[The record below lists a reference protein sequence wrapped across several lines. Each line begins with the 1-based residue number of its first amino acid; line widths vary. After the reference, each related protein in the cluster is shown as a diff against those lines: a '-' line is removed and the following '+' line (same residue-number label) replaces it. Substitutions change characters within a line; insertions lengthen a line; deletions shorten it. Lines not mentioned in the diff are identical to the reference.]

1 MKTLN
6 YNITGTTKTKIYSA
20 IEDVS
25 DGPTM
30 TIANLKPEVCSA
42 SLFYHKENYTPDNSG
57 EFGAVISEEIYY
69 VLNRFVMSGY
79 KTLTLDKTDF
89 GFSNKGFD
97 LYIQC
102 ADEADEIDVIANI

>member
-6 YNITGTTKTKIYSA
+6 YNITGTAKTKIYSA

-30 TIANLKPEVCSA
+30 TIANIKATVCNA
-42 SLFYHKENYTPDNSG
+42 SLFYYKENYTADNPG
-57 EFGAVISEEIYY
+57 AAVISEEVYY
-69 VLNRFVMSGY
+69 VLKDFVMAGY

-102 ADEADEIDVIANI
+102 SDAADEIDVIANI